1 MSFDSGFLQG
11 NFVESLWMMARISMT
26 TLSPSSGNGCRF
38 DSRKDKI
45 WRSIANHNKVS
56 TIQGYPFLVGRQRL
70 PWVSVERPTV
80 EQSILGRMEVIVVY
94 PECALFIDTGRR
106 YSLQSM
112 TGHEL
117 HAKRSLSGNATDD
130 LVDLRIVQG
139 SRAKLCSPLI
149 RACNPTSSKYLPRR
163 QLVLRWSA
171 RYSHIPQMP
180 DDRWL
185 SNVGE
190 IDHVICPAD
199 SQKCMGVERY

>member
-11 NFVESLWMMARISMT
+11 NIVESLWMMARISMT

-45 WRSIANHNKVS
+45 WRSIANHNKAS

-130 LVDLRIVQG
+130 LFDLRIVQG

-149 RACNPTSSKYLPRR
+149 RACNPTQQISSPTTVGSSMVRPQESYSANARRSMTKQCGRNCPCNLPNR
-163 QLVLRWSA
+163 
-171 RYSHIPQMP
+171 
-180 DDRWL
+180 
-185 SNVGE
+185 
-190 IDHVICPAD
+190 
-199 SQKCMGVERY
+199 